1 MQEVRDSTVPAAAA
15 RQGAAYVLP
24 LCDVVVSVCIRR
36 IARVVVLLG

>member
-1 MQEVRDSTVPAAAA
+1 MQEARHSTVHAAAA

-24 LCDVVVSVCIRR
+24 FGDVVVSVCIRR